1 MAGYQWLKDIRDN
14 FIKDIVRALKPIGKR
29 ALLEA
34 YRTGHTDAPR
44 PKTEHFKAGP
54 QGQFGEKWRH
64 KLGNL
69 HDSYVSGVFVDG
81 VLVRSSVQYLDN
93 PISKAVDERT
103 EKKGRQT
110 ALEYLQRMSFGK
122 KRGEVVLV
130 VAAAMFYTRWLER
143 TGRFIV
149 ITPAKDY
156 INKHVPPAIATVYA
170 KYGLK
175 APVRTKVIK
184 GEYIKGL
191 SDYKKQEENG

>member
-1 MAGYQWLKDIRDN
+1 MTGYQWLKDIRDN
-14 FIKDIVRALKPIGKR
+14 FTKDIVRALKPIGKR

-44 PKTEHFKAGP
+44 PTVEHFKFGP
-54 QGQFGEKWRH
+54 KGRFGNKWRH

-69 HDSYVSGVFVDG
+69 HDSFVSGVFVDG

-93 PISKAVDERT
+93 PISQKVDKRT
-103 EKKGRQT
+103 GKKGRQT

-122 KRGEVVLV
+122 KNGEVVLV
-130 VAAAMFYTRWLER
+130 VAAAMFYTRWLEKS
-143 TGRFIV
+143 GIYIV

-156 INKHVPPAIATVYA
+156 INRHVPQAIATVYA

-191 SDYKKQEENG
+191 SD